1 LGGSKLW
8 FFPPFLITRWALGRD
23 HTRFHVP
30 QVERLVDAAQPKA
43 HRVTAYVFAAQPQA
57 HVYQGH
63 LFMAKLAT
71 TTVFTNAKPE
81 KETKLDKTTRAVK
94 AMAEEETEERHVKT
108 ARLRKA
114 RLEKN

>member
-1 LGGSKLW
+1 
-8 FFPPFLITRWALGRD
+8 
-23 HTRFHVP
+23 
-30 QVERLVDAAQPKA
+30 
-43 HRVTAYVFAAQPQA
+43 
-57 HVYQGH
+57 
-63 LFMAKLAT
+63 MAKLAT